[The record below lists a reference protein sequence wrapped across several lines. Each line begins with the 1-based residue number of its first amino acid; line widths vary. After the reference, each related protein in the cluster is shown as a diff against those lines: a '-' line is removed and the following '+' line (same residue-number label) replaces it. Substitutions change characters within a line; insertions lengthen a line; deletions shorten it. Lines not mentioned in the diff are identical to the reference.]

1 VLAGCG
7 DLEDGRMDR
16 VFQGDSRHCTLL
28 ASGIVE
34 VVTWADGHVGSGDEV
49 TVASV

>member
-16 VFQGDSRHCTLL
+16 GFQGDSRHCTLL

-34 VVTWADGHVGSGDEV
+34 VVTWVDGHVRWRDER